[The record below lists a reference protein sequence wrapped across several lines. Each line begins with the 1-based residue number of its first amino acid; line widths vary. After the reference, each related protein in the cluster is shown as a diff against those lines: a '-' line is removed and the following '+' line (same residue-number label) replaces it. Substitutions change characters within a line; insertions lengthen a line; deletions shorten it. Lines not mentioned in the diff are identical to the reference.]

1 LKKEKIR
8 SELDKKAQDA
18 ESGVGYGPSM
28 GVEQVDD
35 SEIGMPVETE
45 QGKSTALSTSRKRGK
60 KTRSPRVPELC
71 QDCNTMTTTHKSMRS
86 SKCKNHWMYLQQKGT
101 FCMCLYVMNHPIH
114 FFYLAHT
121 HLCIFSSSTVK
132 CHFCL
137 P

>member
-35 SEIGMPVETE
+35 SEIGMPEETE

-60 KTRSPRVPELC
+60 KLDRLV
-71 QDCNTMTTTHKSMRS
+71 
-86 SKCKNHWMYLQQKGT
+86 YLSYAKIAIQ
-101 FCMCLYVMNHPIH
+101 
-114 FFYLAHT
+114 
-121 HLCIFSSSTVK
+121 
-132 CHFCL
+132 
-137 P
+137 